1 MMKKNKTLLIAII
14 SLVIISAVIYLS
26 PYRYLVKGIRLTYL
40 KGEKSANY
48 LDWKDFD
55 LRKMENNP
63 DKIFIIPSKPNAKT
77 NGLDKKLLDMLTKT
91 NSGSYIVVKNDTI
104 VSEHYFNGI
113 TDSSQTN
120 SFSMAKTIT
129 TLLVQKAIQDKIIGS
144 WDDKVIDYLPWLTGE
159 FAKDITLRHLSTM
172 TAGLDWD
179 ESYLSPFGVTAK
191 AYYSNDVEAVLKQ
204 VAVIKKPGENFH
216 YQSGA
221 TQLLG
226 FVLKKA
232 LDKTG
237 KYKSVSEFAQVNL
250 WNKIGSEYP
259 AFWSLDA
266 DNGKELTY
274 CCFDAT
280 ARDFAKLGQL
290 VLHHGKSAWGESIID
305 STFLDLAQKPFKS
318 ANYGHSFWIGE
329 VDGITFPYFQG
340 LKGQYIAIVKNEN
353 AVIVRTG
360 NGIDKSH
367 GMPVFDCIKTYVSE
381 GVKLK

>member
-1 MMKKNKTLLIAII
+1 MKKNKTLLIAIFCLI
-14 SLVIISAVIYLS
+14 IFSALVYLS
-26 PYRYLVKGIRLTYL
+26 PYRYLIKGISLTYL

-55 LRKMENNP
+55 LRKMQNNP
-63 DKIFIIPSKPNAKT
+63 DKIYKIPTKTYAKT
-77 NGLDKKLLDMLTKT
+77 NVLDKKLLDMLTNT
-91 NSGSYIVVKNDTI
+91 NSGSYIVLKNDTI

-129 TLLVQKAIQDKIIGS
+129 TLLVQKAIQDKLIGS
-144 WDDKVIDYLPWLTGE
+144 WDDKVIDYLPWLKGE
-159 FAKDITLRHLSTM
+159 FAKDLTLRNLSTM

-179 ESYLSPFGVTAK
+179 ENYLSPFSVTAK
-191 AYYSNDVEAVLKQ
+191 AYYSNDVEAVMKT
-204 VAVIKKPGENFH
+204 VAVTKKPGENFH
-216 YQSGA
+216 YQSGT

-232 LDKTG
+232 LDKSG

-250 WNKIGSEYP
+250 WNKIGAEYP

-266 DNGKELTY
+266 ENGKELTY

-280 ARDFAKLGQL
+280 TRDFAKLGQL

-305 STFLDLAQKPFKS
+305 STFIDLAQKPFKS

-329 VDGITFPYFQG
+329 VDGIKFPYFQG

>member
-1 MMKKNKTLLIAII
+1 MKKYKTLLIAIFC
-14 SLVIISAVIYLS
+14 LVFLSVIVYLS
-26 PYRYLVKGIRLTYL
+26 PYKYLVKGISLTYF

-55 LRKMENNP
+55 LRKIQNNP
-63 DKIFIIPSKPNAKT
+63 DKIYYTPSKTYAKT
-77 NGLDKKLLDMLTKT
+77 NGLDKKLLDMLTNT
-91 NSGSYIVVKNDTI
+91 NSGSYIVIKNDTI

-113 TDSSQTN
+113 SDSSQTN

-129 TLLVQKAIQDKIIGS
+129 TLLVQKAIQDKIIAS

-159 FAKDITLRHLSTM
+159 FAKDVTLRHLSTM

-179 ESYLSPFGVTAK
+179 ESYVSPFGVTAK
-191 AYYSNDVEAVLKQ
+191 AYYSNDVEGVLKQ
-204 VAVIKKPGENFH
+204 VAVTKKPDENFQ

-250 WNKIGSEYP
+250 WNKIGAEYP

-305 STFLDLAQKPFKS
+305 SAFLEMAQQPYKS

-329 VDGITFPYFQG
+329 VDGIKFPYFQG

-367 GMPVFDCIKTYVSE
+367 GGPVFDCIKTYVSE
-381 GVKLK
+381 GLKLK

>member
-1 MMKKNKTLLIAII
+1 MKKNKTLLIAII

-55 LRKMENNP
+55 LRKIENNP
-63 DKIFIIPSKPNAKT
+63 DKIFIIPSKPYAKT
-77 NGLDKKLLDMLTKT
+77 NGLEKELLDMLTKT
-91 NSGSYIVVKNDTI
+91 NSGSYIVIKNDTI

-129 TLLVQKAIQDKIIGS
+129 TLLVQKAIQDKIIAS

-191 AYYSNDVEAVLKQ
+191 AYYSNDVEAVMKT
-204 VAVIKKPGENFH
+204 VAVTKKPGENFH

-237 KYKSVSEFAQVNL
+237 TYKSVSEFAQVNL
-250 WNKIGSEYP
+250 WNKIGAEYP

-280 ARDFAKLGQL
+280 TRDFVKLGQL

-305 STFLDLAQKPFKS
+305 STFLDLAQKPYKS

-340 LKGQYIAIVKNEN
+340 LKGQYIAIVKNQN

>member
-14 SLVIISAVIYLS
+14 SLVIISAIIYLS

-63 DKIFIIPSKPNAKT
+63 DKIFIIPSKLYAKT

-129 TLLVQKAIQDKIIGS
+129 TLLVQKAIQDKIIAS

-159 FAKDITLRHLSTM
+159 FAKDVTLRHLSTM
-172 TAGLDWD
+172 TAGLVWN
-179 ESYLSPFGVTAK
+179 ESYVSPFGVTAK
-191 AYYSNDVEAVLKQ
+191 AYYSNDVEAVMKQ
-204 VAVIKKPGENFH
+204 VAVTKKPGENFQ

-250 WNKIGSEYP
+250 WNKIGAEYP

-305 STFLDLAQKPFKS
+305 SAFLEMAQQPYKS

-329 VDGITFPYFQG
+329 VDGIKFPYFQG

-353 AVIVRTG
+353 AVILRTG

>member
-1 MMKKNKTLLIAII
+1 MKKYKTLLIAIFC
-14 SLVIISAVIYLS
+14 LVFLSVIVYLS
-26 PYRYLVKGIRLTYL
+26 PYKYLVKGISLTYF

-55 LRKMENNP
+55 LRKIQNNP
-63 DKIFIIPSKPNAKT
+63 DKIYYLPSKTYAKT
-77 NGLDKKLLDMLTKT
+77 NGLDKKLLDMLTNT
-91 NSGSYIVVKNDTI
+91 NSGSYIVIKNDTI

-113 TDSSQTN
+113 SDSSQTN

-129 TLLVQKAIQDKIIGS
+129 TLLVQKAIQDKIIAS

-159 FAKDITLRHLSTM
+159 FAKDVTLRHLSTM

-179 ESYLSPFGVTAK
+179 ESYVSPFGVTAK
-191 AYYSNDVEAVLKQ
+191 AYYSNDVEGVLKQ
-204 VAVIKKPGENFH
+204 VAVTKKPDENFQ

-237 KYKSVSEFAQVNL
+237 KYKSVSEFAQANL
-250 WNKIGSEYP
+250 WNKIGAEYP

-305 STFLDLAQKPFKS
+305 SAFLEMAQQPYKS

-329 VDGITFPYFQG
+329 VDGIKFPYFQG

-367 GMPVFDCIKTYVSE
+367 GGPVFDCIKTYVSE
-381 GVKLK
+381 GLKLK

>member
-1 MMKKNKTLLIAII
+1 MKKNKTLLIAIFC
-14 SLVIISAVIYLS
+14 LVIFSALVYLS
-26 PYRYLVKGIRLTYL
+26 PYRYLIKGISLTYL

-55 LRKMENNP
+55 LRKMQNNP
-63 DKIFIIPSKPNAKT
+63 DKIYKIPTKTYAKT
-77 NGLDKKLLDMLTKT
+77 NVLDKKLLDMLTNT

-129 TLLVQKAIQDKIIGS
+129 TLLVQKAIQDKLIGS
-144 WDDKVIDYLPWLTGE
+144 WDDKVIDYLPWLKGE
-159 FAKDITLRHLSTM
+159 FAKDLTLRNLSTM

-179 ESYLSPFGVTAK
+179 ENYLSPFSVTAK
-191 AYYSNDVEAVLKQ
+191 AYYSNDVEAVMKT
-204 VAVIKKPGENFH
+204 VAVTKRPGENFH
-216 YQSGA
+216 YQSGT

-232 LDKTG
+232 LDKSG

-250 WNKIGSEYP
+250 WNKIGAEYP

-266 DNGKELTY
+266 ENGKELTY

-280 ARDFAKLGQL
+280 TRDFAKLGQL

-305 STFLDLAQKPFKS
+305 STFIDLAQKPFKS

-329 VDGITFPYFQG
+329 VDGIKFPYFQG

>member
-1 MMKKNKTLLIAII
+1 MKKNKTLLIAIFC
-14 SLVIISAVIYLS
+14 LVIFSALVYLS
-26 PYRYLVKGIRLTYL
+26 PYRYLIKGISLTYL

-55 LRKMENNP
+55 LRKMQNNP
-63 DKIFIIPSKPNAKT
+63 DKIYKIPTKTYAKT
-77 NGLDKKLLDMLTKT
+77 NVLDKKLLDMLTNT

-104 VSEHYFNGI
+104 DSEHYFNGI

-129 TLLVQKAIQDKIIGS
+129 TLLVQKAIQDKLIGS
-144 WDDKVIDYLPWLTGE
+144 WDDKVIDYLPWLKGE
-159 FAKDITLRHLSTM
+159 FAKDLTLRNLSTM

-179 ESYLSPFGVTAK
+179 ENYLSPFSVTAK
-191 AYYSNDVEAVLKQ
+191 AYYSNDVEAVMKT
-204 VAVIKKPGENFH
+204 VAVTKKPGENFH
-216 YQSGA
+216 YQSGT

-232 LDKTG
+232 LDKSG

-250 WNKIGSEYP
+250 WNKLGAEYP

-266 DNGKELTY
+266 ENGKELTY

-280 ARDFAKLGQL
+280 TRDFAKLGQL

-305 STFLDLAQKPFKS
+305 STFIDLAQKPFKS

-329 VDGITFPYFQG
+329 VDGIKFPYFQG

>member
-1 MMKKNKTLLIAII
+1 MKKYKTLLIAIFC
-14 SLVIISAVIYLS
+14 LVFLSVIVYLS
-26 PYRYLVKGIRLTYL
+26 PYKYLVKGISLTYL

-55 LRKMENNP
+55 LRKIQNNP
-63 DKIFIIPSKPNAKT
+63 DKIYYIPSKTYAKT
-77 NGLDKKLLDMLTKT
+77 NGLDKKLLDMLTNT
-91 NSGSYIVVKNDTI
+91 NSGSYIVIKNDTI
-104 VSEHYFNGI
+104 VSEHYFNGLS
-113 TDSSQTN
+113 DSSQTN

-129 TLLVQKAIQDKIIGS
+129 TLLVQKAIQDKIIAS

-159 FAKDITLRHLSTM
+159 FAKDVTLRHLSTM

-179 ESYLSPFGVTAK
+179 ESYVSPFGVTAK
-191 AYYSNDVEAVLKQ
+191 AYYSNDVEGVLKQ
-204 VAVIKKPGENFH
+204 VAVTKKPDENFQ

-250 WNKIGSEYP
+250 WNKIGAEYP

-305 STFLDLAQKPFKS
+305 SAFLEMAQQPYKS

-329 VDGITFPYFQG
+329 VDGIKFPYFQG

-367 GMPVFDCIKTYVSE
+367 GGPVFDCIKTYVSE

>member
-1 MMKKNKTLLIAII
+1 MKKNKTLLIAIFC
-14 SLVIISAVIYLS
+14 LVIFSALVYLS
-26 PYRYLVKGIRLTYL
+26 PYRYLIKGISLTYL

-55 LRKMENNP
+55 LRKMQNNP
-63 DKIFIIPSKPNAKT
+63 DKIYKIPTKTYAKT
-77 NGLDKKLLDMLTKT
+77 NVLDKKLLDMLTNT

-129 TLLVQKAIQDKIIGS
+129 TLLVQKAIQDKLIGS
-144 WDDKVIDYLPWLTGE
+144 WDDKVIDYLPWLKGE
-159 FAKDITLRHLSTM
+159 FAKDLTLRNLSTM

-179 ESYLSPFGVTAK
+179 ENYLSPFSVTAK
-191 AYYSNDVEAVLKQ
+191 AYYSNDVEAVMKT
-204 VAVIKKPGENFH
+204 VAVTKRPGENFH
-216 YQSGA
+216 YQSGT

-232 LDKTG
+232 LDKSG

-250 WNKIGSEYP
+250 WNKIGAEYP

-266 DNGKELTY
+266 ENGKELTY
-274 CCFDAT
+274 CCFDAST
-280 ARDFAKLGQL
+280 RDFAKLGQL

-305 STFLDLAQKPFKS
+305 STFLEMAQQPYKS

-329 VDGITFPYFQG
+329 VDGIKFPYFQG
-340 LKGQYIAIVKNEN
+340 LKGQYIAIVQNEN

>member
-1 MMKKNKTLLIAII
+1 MKKYKTLLIAIFC
-14 SLVIISAVIYLS
+14 LVFLSVIVYLS
-26 PYRYLVKGIRLTYL
+26 PYKYLVKGISLTYL

-55 LRKMENNP
+55 LRKIQNNP
-63 DKIFIIPSKPNAKT
+63 DKIYYTPSKTYAKT
-77 NGLDKKLLDMLTKT
+77 NGLDKKLLDMLTNT
-91 NSGSYIVVKNDTI
+91 NSGSYIVIKNDTI

-113 TDSSQTN
+113 SDSSQTN

-129 TLLVQKAIQDKIIGS
+129 TLLVQKAIQDKIIAS

-159 FAKDITLRHLSTM
+159 FAKDVTLRHLSTM

-179 ESYLSPFGVTAK
+179 ESYVSPFGVTAK
-191 AYYSNDVEAVLKQ
+191 AYYSNDVEGVLKQ
-204 VAVIKKPGENFH
+204 VAVTKKPDENFQ

-250 WNKIGSEYP
+250 WNKIGAEYP

-305 STFLDLAQKPFKS
+305 SAFLEMAQQPYKS

-329 VDGITFPYFQG
+329 VDGIKFPYFQG

-367 GMPVFDCIKTYVSE
+367 GGPVFDCIKTYVSE
-381 GVKLK
+381 GLKLK

>member
-1 MMKKNKTLLIAII
+1 MKKYKSLLIAII
-14 SLVIISAVIYLS
+14 CLVFISAVIYLS
-26 PYRYLVKGIRLTYL
+26 PYRYLVKGISLTYL

-48 LDWKDFD
+48 LDWKYFD
-55 LRKMENNP
+55 LRKMQNNP
-63 DKIFIIPSKPNAKT
+63 DKIFIIPSKKYSKSNA
-77 NGLDKKLLDMLTKT
+77 LDTQVLSMLTKT
-91 NSGSYIVVKNDTI
+91 NSGSYIVLKNDTI
-104 VSEHYFNGI
+104 VAEHYFDGI
-113 TDSSQTN
+113 TDSTQTN
-120 SFSMAKTIT
+120 SFSIAKTIT
-129 TLLVQKAIQDKIIGS
+129 TLLVQKAIQEKLIGS

-159 FAKDITLRHLSTM
+159 FAKDLTLRHLSTM

-179 ESYLSPFGVTAK
+179 ENYLSPFGVSAK
-191 AYYSNDVEAVLKQ
+191 AYYSNDVEDVMKQ
-204 VAVIKKPGENFH
+204 VAVINKPGENFH
-216 YQSGA
+216 YQSGS

-237 KYKSVSEFAQVNL
+237 KYKSISEFTQESL
-250 WNKIGSEYP
+250 WSKIGAEHP
-259 AFWSLDA
+259 AYWSLDRKK
-266 DNGKELTY
+266 GRELTY

-305 STFLDLAQKPFKS
+305 STFIELAQKSFKS
-318 ANYGHSFWIGE
+318 AHYGHSFWIGE
-329 VDGITFPYFQG
+329 TKGIPFTYFQG

-367 GMPVFDCIKTYVSE
+367 GPPVFDCIKTYVSE

>member
-1 MMKKNKTLLIAII
+1 MKKNKTLLIAIFC
-14 SLVIISAVIYLS
+14 LVIFSALVYLS
-26 PYRYLVKGIRLTYL
+26 PYRYLIKGISLTYL

-55 LRKMENNP
+55 LRKMQNNP
-63 DKIFIIPSKPNAKT
+63 DKIYKIPTKTYAKT
-77 NGLDKKLLDMLTKT
+77 NVLDKKLLDMLTNT
-91 NSGSYIVVKNDTI
+91 NSGSYIVLKNDTI

-129 TLLVQKAIQDKIIGS
+129 TLLVQKAIQDKLIGS
-144 WDDKVIDYLPWLTGE
+144 WDDKVIDYLPWLKGE
-159 FAKDITLRHLSTM
+159 FAKDLTLRNLSTM

-179 ESYLSPFGVTAK
+179 ENYLSPFSVTAK
-191 AYYSNDVEAVLKQ
+191 AYYSNDVEAVMKT
-204 VAVIKKPGENFH
+204 VAVTKKPGENFH
-216 YQSGA
+216 YQSGT

-232 LDKTG
+232 LDKSG

-250 WNKIGSEYP
+250 WNKIGAEYP

-266 DNGKELTY
+266 ENGKELTY

-280 ARDFAKLGQL
+280 TRDFAKLGQL

-305 STFLDLAQKPFKS
+305 STFIDLAQKPFKS

-329 VDGITFPYFQG
+329 VDGIKFPYFQG

>member
-1 MMKKNKTLLIAII
+1 MKKYKTLLIAIFC
-14 SLVIISAVIYLS
+14 LVFLSVIVYLS
-26 PYRYLVKGIRLTYL
+26 PYKYLVKGISLTYF

-55 LRKMENNP
+55 LRKIQNNP
-63 DKIFIIPSKPNAKT
+63 DKIYYLPSKTYAKT
-77 NGLDKKLLDMLTKT
+77 NGLDKKLLDMLTNT
-91 NSGSYIVVKNDTI
+91 NSGSYIVIKNDTI

-113 TDSSQTN
+113 SDSSQTN

-129 TLLVQKAIQDKIIGS
+129 TLLVQKAIQDKIIAS

-159 FAKDITLRHLSTM
+159 FAKEVTLRHLSTM

-179 ESYLSPFGVTAK
+179 ESYVSPFGVTAK
-191 AYYSNDVEAVLKQ
+191 AYYSNDVEGVLKQ
-204 VAVIKKPGENFH
+204 VAVTKKPDENFQ

-250 WNKIGSEYP
+250 WNKIGAEYP

-305 STFLDLAQKPFKS
+305 SAFLEMAQQPYKS

-329 VDGITFPYFQG
+329 VDGIKFPYFQG

-367 GMPVFDCIKTYVSE
+367 GGPVFDCIKTYVSE
-381 GVKLK
+381 GLKLK

>member
-1 MMKKNKTLLIAII
+1 MKKNKTLLIAIFC
-14 SLVIISAVIYLS
+14 LVIFSALVYLS
-26 PYRYLVKGIRLTYL
+26 PYRYLIKGISLTYL

-55 LRKMENNP
+55 LRKMQNNP
-63 DKIFIIPSKPNAKT
+63 DKIFIIPTKTYAKT
-77 NGLDKKLLDMLTKT
+77 NVLDKKLLDMLTNT
-91 NSGSYIVVKNDTI
+91 NSGSYIVLKNDTI

-144 WDDKVIDYLPWLTGE
+144 WDDKVIDYLPWLKGE
-159 FAKDITLRHLSTM
+159 FAKDLTLRNLSTM

-179 ESYLSPFGVTAK
+179 ENYLSPFSVTAK
-191 AYYSNDVEAVLKQ
+191 AYYSNDVEAVMKT
-204 VAVIKKPGENFH
+204 VAVTKKPGENFH
-216 YQSGA
+216 YQSGT

-232 LDKTG
+232 LDKSG

-250 WNKIGSEYP
+250 WNKIGAEYP

-266 DNGKELTY
+266 ENGKELTY

-280 ARDFAKLGQL
+280 TRDFAKLGQL

-305 STFLDLAQKPFKS
+305 SAFLDLAQKPFKS
-318 ANYGHSFWIGE
+318 AHYGHSFWIGE
-329 VDGITFPYFQG
+329 VDGIKFPYFQG

>member
-1 MMKKNKTLLIAII
+1 MKKYKTLLIAIFC
-14 SLVIISAVIYLS
+14 LVFLSVIVYLS
-26 PYRYLVKGIRLTYL
+26 PYKYLVKGISLTYL

-55 LRKMENNP
+55 LRKIQNNP
-63 DKIFIIPSKPNAKT
+63 DKIYYIPSKNYAKT
-77 NGLDKKLLDMLTKT
+77 NGLDKKLLDMLTNT
-91 NSGSYIVVKNDTI
+91 NSGSYIVIKNDTI

-113 TDSSQTN
+113 SDSSQTN

-129 TLLVQKAIQDKIIGS
+129 TLLVQKAIQDKIIAS

-159 FAKDITLRHLSTM
+159 FAKEVTLRHLSTM

-179 ESYLSPFGVTAK
+179 ESYVSPFGVTAK
-191 AYYSNDVEAVLKQ
+191 AYYSNDVEGVLKQ
-204 VAVIKKPGENFH
+204 VAVTKKPGENFQ

-250 WNKIGSEYP
+250 WNKIGAEYP

-305 STFLDLAQKPFKS
+305 STFLEMAQQPYKS

-329 VDGITFPYFQG
+329 VDGIKFPYFQG

-367 GMPVFDCIKTYVSE
+367 GGPVFDCIKTYVSE
-381 GVKLK
+381 GLKLK

>member
-1 MMKKNKTLLIAII
+1 MMKKYRTLLIAIL
-14 SLVIISAVIYLS
+14 SLVFLSAIVYLS
-26 PYRYLVKGIRLTYL
+26 PYRYLVKGISLTYL

-55 LRKMENNP
+55 LRKMQNNP
-63 DKIFIIPSKPNAKT
+63 DKIYKIPTKTYAKT

-91 NSGSYIVVKNDTI
+91 NSGSYIVIKNDTI

-113 TDSSQTN
+113 SDSSQTN

-129 TLLVQKAIQDKIIGS
+129 TLLVQKAIQDKIIAS

-159 FAKDITLRHLSTM
+159 FAKDVTLRHLSTM

-179 ESYLSPFGVTAK
+179 ESYVSPFGVTAK
-191 AYYSNDVEAVLKQ
+191 AYYSNDVEGVLKQ
-204 VAVIKKPGENFH
+204 VAVTKKPGENFQ

-237 KYKSVSEFAQVNL
+237 KYKSVSEFAQANL
-250 WNKIGSEYP
+250 WNKIGAEYP

-280 ARDFAKLGQL
+280 TRDFAKLGQL

-305 STFLDLAQKPFKS
+305 STFLEMAQQPYKS

-329 VDGITFPYFQG
+329 VDGIKFPYFQG
-340 LKGQYIAIVKNEN
+340 LKGQYIAIVQNKN

>member
-1 MMKKNKTLLIAII
+1 MKKNKTLYFALFSMVVLSAI
-14 SLVIISAVIYLS
+14 IYLS
-26 PYRYLVKGIRLTYL
+26 PYRYLVKGISLTYL

-55 LRKMENNP
+55 LREMQNNP
-63 DKIFIIPSKPNAKT
+63 NKIYYIPSKKYSKSD
-77 NGLDKKLLDMLTKT
+77 GLDTQLLLMLTKT
-91 NSGSYIVVKNDTI
+91 NSGSYLVIKSDTI

-129 TLLVQKAIQDKIIGS
+129 TLLVQKAIQEKIIDS

-159 FAKDITLRHLSTM
+159 FAKELTLRNLSTM
-172 TAGLDWD
+172 TAGLDWN
-179 ESYLSPFGVTAK
+179 ESYVSPFGVTAK
-191 AYYSNDVEAVLKQ
+191 AYYSNDVEAVMKQ
-204 VAVIKKPGENFH
+204 VAVIKKPGENFQ

-221 TQLLG
+221 TQILG

-237 KYKSVSEFAQVNL
+237 KYKSVSEFAQVHL
-250 WNKIGSEYP
+250 WNKIGAEYS

-266 DNGKELTY
+266 ENGRELTY

-280 ARDFAKLGQL
+280 ARDFAKLGLL
-290 VLHHGKSAWGESIID
+290 VLHNGKNTWGESIID
-305 STFLDLAQKPFKS
+305 SAFLDMAQKPFKS
-318 ANYGHSFWIGE
+318 VNYGHSFWLGE
-329 VDGITFPYFQG
+329 TKGIAFTYFQG

-360 NGIDKSH
+360 HGIDKSH
-367 GMPVFDCIKTYVSE
+367 GGPVFDCIKTYVSE

>member
-1 MMKKNKTLLIAII
+1 MKKYKTLLIAIFC
-14 SLVIISAVIYLS
+14 LVFLSVIVYLS
-26 PYRYLVKGIRLTYL
+26 PYKYLVKGISLTYF

-55 LRKMENNP
+55 LRKIQNNP
-63 DKIFIIPSKPNAKT
+63 DKIYYLPSKTYAKT
-77 NGLDKKLLDMLTKT
+77 NGLDKKLLDMLTNT
-91 NSGSYIVVKNDTI
+91 NSGSYIVIKNDTI

-113 TDSSQTN
+113 SDSSQTN

-129 TLLVQKAIQDKIIGS
+129 TLLVQKAIQDKIIAS

-159 FAKDITLRHLSTM
+159 FAKDVTLRHLSTM

-179 ESYLSPFGVTAK
+179 ESYVSPFGVTAK
-191 AYYSNDVEAVLKQ
+191 AYYSNDVEGVLKQ
-204 VAVIKKPGENFH
+204 VAVTKKPDENFQ

-250 WNKIGSEYP
+250 WNKIGAEYP

-305 STFLDLAQKPFKS
+305 SAFLDLAQKPYKS

-329 VDGITFPYFQG
+329 VDGIKFPYFQG

-367 GMPVFDCIKTYVSE
+367 GGPVFDCIKTYVSE
-381 GVKLK
+381 GLKLK

>member
-1 MMKKNKTLLIAII
+1 MKKNKTLLIAIFC
-14 SLVIISAVIYLS
+14 LVIFSALVYLS
-26 PYRYLVKGIRLTYL
+26 PYRYLIKGISLTYL

-55 LRKMENNP
+55 LRKMQNNP
-63 DKIFIIPSKPNAKT
+63 DKIYKIPTKTYAKT
-77 NGLDKKLLDMLTKT
+77 NVLDKKLLDMLTNT
-91 NSGSYIVVKNDTI
+91 NSGSYIVLKNDTI

-129 TLLVQKAIQDKIIGS
+129 TLLVQKAIQDKLIGS

-159 FAKDITLRHLSTM
+159 FAKDLTLRNLSTM

-179 ESYLSPFGVTAK
+179 ENYLSPFSVTAK
-191 AYYSNDVEAVLKQ
+191 AYYSNDVEAVMKT
-204 VAVIKKPGENFH
+204 VAVTKKPGENFH
-216 YQSGA
+216 YQSGT

-232 LDKTG
+232 LDKSG
-237 KYKSVSEFAQVNL
+237 KYKSVSEFAQANL
-250 WNKIGSEYP
+250 WNKIGAEYP

-266 DNGKELTY
+266 ENGKELTY

-280 ARDFAKLGQL
+280 TRDFAKLGQL

-305 STFLDLAQKPFKS
+305 STFIDLAQKPFKS

-329 VDGITFPYFQG
+329 VDGIKFPYFQG

>member
-1 MMKKNKTLLIAII
+1 MKKYKTLLIAIFC
-14 SLVIISAVIYLS
+14 LVFLSVIVYLS
-26 PYRYLVKGIRLTYL
+26 PYKYLVKGISLTYF

-55 LRKMENNP
+55 LRKIQNNP
-63 DKIFIIPSKPNAKT
+63 DKIYYLPSKTYAKT
-77 NGLDKKLLDMLTKT
+77 NGLDKKLLDMLTNT
-91 NSGSYIVVKNDTI
+91 NSGSYIVIKNDTI

-113 TDSSQTN
+113 SDSSQTN

-129 TLLVQKAIQDKIIGS
+129 TLLVQKAIQDKIIAS

-159 FAKDITLRHLSTM
+159 FAKEVTLRHLSTM

-179 ESYLSPFGVTAK
+179 ESYVSPFGVTAK
-191 AYYSNDVEAVLKQ
+191 AYYSNDVEGVLKQ
-204 VAVIKKPGENFH
+204 VAVTKKPDENFQ

-237 KYKSVSEFAQVNL
+237 KYKSVSEFAQANL
-250 WNKIGSEYP
+250 WNKIGAEYP

-305 STFLDLAQKPFKS
+305 SAFLEMAQKPYKS

-329 VDGITFPYFQG
+329 VDGIKFPYFQG

-367 GMPVFDCIKTYVSE
+367 GGPVFDCIKTYVSE
-381 GVKLK
+381 GLKLK

>member
-1 MMKKNKTLLIAII
+1 MKKNKTLLIAIFC
-14 SLVIISAVIYLS
+14 LVIFSALVYLS
-26 PYRYLVKGIRLTYL
+26 PYRYLIKGISLTYL

-55 LRKMENNP
+55 LRKMQNNP
-63 DKIFIIPSKPNAKT
+63 DKIYKIPTKTYAKT
-77 NGLDKKLLDMLTKT
+77 NVLDKKLLDMLTNT
-91 NSGSYIVVKNDTI
+91 NSGSYIVLKNDTI

-129 TLLVQKAIQDKIIGS
+129 TLLVQKAIQDKLIGS
-144 WDDKVIDYLPWLTGE
+144 WDDKVIDYLPWLKGE
-159 FAKDITLRHLSTM
+159 FAKDLTLRNLSTM

-179 ESYLSPFGVTAK
+179 ENYLSPFSVTAK
-191 AYYSNDVEAVLKQ
+191 AYYSNDVEAVMKT
-204 VAVIKKPGENFH
+204 VAVTKKPGENFH
-216 YQSGA
+216 YQSGT

-232 LDKTG
+232 LDKSG

-250 WNKIGSEYP
+250 WNKIGAEYP

-266 DNGKELTY
+266 ENGKELTY

-280 ARDFAKLGQL
+280 TRDFAKLGQL

-305 STFLDLAQKPFKS
+305 STFLEMAQQPYKS

-329 VDGITFPYFQG
+329 VDGIKFPYFQG

>member
-1 MMKKNKTLLIAII
+1 MKKNKTLLIAIFC
-14 SLVIISAVIYLS
+14 LVIFSALVYLS
-26 PYRYLVKGIRLTYL
+26 PYRYLIKGISLTYL

-55 LRKMENNP
+55 LRKMQNNP
-63 DKIFIIPSKPNAKT
+63 DKIYKIPTKTYAKT
-77 NGLDKKLLDMLTKT
+77 NVLDKKLLDMLTNT
-91 NSGSYIVVKNDTI
+91 NSGSYIVLKNDTI

-129 TLLVQKAIQDKIIGS
+129 TLLVQKAIQDKLIGS

-159 FAKDITLRHLSTM
+159 FAKDITLRNLSTM
-172 TAGLDWD
+172 TAGLDWN
-179 ESYLSPFGVTAK
+179 ENYLSPFSVTAK
-191 AYYSNDVEAVLKQ
+191 AYYSNDVEAVMKT
-204 VAVIKKPGENFH
+204 VAVTKKPGENFH
-216 YQSGA
+216 YQSGT

-232 LDKTG
+232 LDKSG

-250 WNKIGSEYP
+250 WNKIGAEYP

-266 DNGKELTY
+266 ENGKELTY

-280 ARDFAKLGQL
+280 TRDFAKLGQL

-305 STFLDLAQKPFKS
+305 STFIDLAQKPFKS

-329 VDGITFPYFQG
+329 VDGIKFPYFQG
-340 LKGQYIAIVKNEN
+340 LKGQYIAIVQNEN

>member
-1 MMKKNKTLLIAII
+1 MKKNKTLLIAIFC
-14 SLVIISAVIYLS
+14 LVIFSALVYLS
-26 PYRYLVKGIRLTYL
+26 PYRYLIKGISLTYL

-55 LRKMENNP
+55 LRKMQNNP
-63 DKIFIIPSKPNAKT
+63 DKIYKIPTKTYAKT
-77 NGLDKKLLDMLTKT
+77 NVLDKKLLDMLTNT

-129 TLLVQKAIQDKIIGS
+129 TLLVQKAIQDKLIGS
-144 WDDKVIDYLPWLTGE
+144 WDDKVIDYLPWLKGE
-159 FAKDITLRHLSTM
+159 FAKDLTLRNLSTM

-179 ESYLSPFGVTAK
+179 ENYLSPFSVNAK
-191 AYYSNDVEAVLKQ
+191 AYYSNDVEAVMKT
-204 VAVIKKPGENFH
+204 VAVTKKPGENFH
-216 YQSGA
+216 YQSG
-221 TQLLG
+221 TTLLLG

-232 LDKTG
+232 LDKSG

-250 WNKIGSEYP
+250 WNKIGAEYP

-266 DNGKELTY
+266 ENGKELTY

-280 ARDFAKLGQL
+280 TRDFAKLGQL

-305 STFLDLAQKPFKS
+305 STFIDLAQKPFKS

-329 VDGITFPYFQG
+329 VDGIKFPYFQG

>member
-1 MMKKNKTLLIAII
+1 MKKNKTLLIAIFC
-14 SLVIISAVIYLS
+14 LVIFSALVYLS
-26 PYRYLVKGIRLTYL
+26 PYRYLIKGISLTYL

-55 LRKMENNP
+55 LRKMQNNP
-63 DKIFIIPSKPNAKT
+63 DKIYKIPTKTYAKT
-77 NGLDKKLLDMLTKT
+77 NGLDKKLLDMLTNT
-91 NSGSYIVVKNDTI
+91 NSGSYIVLKNDTI

-129 TLLVQKAIQDKIIGS
+129 TLLVQKAIQDKLIGS
-144 WDDKVIDYLPWLTGE
+144 WDDKVIDYLPWLKGE
-159 FAKDITLRHLSTM
+159 FAKDLTLRNLSTM

-179 ESYLSPFGVTAK
+179 ENYLSPFSVTAK
-191 AYYSNDVEAVLKQ
+191 AYYSNDVEAVMKT
-204 VAVIKKPGENFH
+204 VAVTKKPGENFH
-216 YQSGA
+216 YQSGT

-232 LDKTG
+232 LDKSG

-250 WNKIGSEYP
+250 WNKIGAEYP

-266 DNGKELTY
+266 ENGKELTY

-280 ARDFAKLGQL
+280 TRDFAKLGQL

-329 VDGITFPYFQG
+329 VDGIKFPYFQG
-340 LKGQYIAIVKNEN
+340 LKGQYIAIVQNKN

>member
-1 MMKKNKTLLIAII
+1 MKKNKTLLIAIFC
-14 SLVIISAVIYLS
+14 LVIFSALVYLS
-26 PYRYLVKGIRLTYL
+26 PYRYLIKGISLTYL

-55 LRKMENNP
+55 LRKMQNNP
-63 DKIFIIPSKPNAKT
+63 DKIYKIPTKTYAKT
-77 NGLDKKLLDMLTKT
+77 NVLDKKLLDMLTNT
-91 NSGSYIVVKNDTI
+91 NSGSYIVLKNDTI

-129 TLLVQKAIQDKIIGS
+129 TLLVQKAIQDKLIGS
-144 WDDKVIDYLPWLTGE
+144 WDDKVIDYLPWLKGE
-159 FAKDITLRHLSTM
+159 FAKDLTLRNLSTM

-179 ESYLSPFGVTAK
+179 ENYLSPFSVTAK
-191 AYYSNDVEAVLKQ
+191 AYYSNDVEAVMKT
-204 VAVIKKPGENFH
+204 VAVTKKPGENFH
-216 YQSGA
+216 YQSGT

-232 LDKTG
+232 LDKSG

-250 WNKIGSEYP
+250 WNKIGAEYP

-266 DNGKELTY
+266 ENGKELTY

-280 ARDFAKLGQL
+280 TRDFAKLGQL

-305 STFLDLAQKPFKS
+305 STFIDLAQKPFKS

-329 VDGITFPYFQG
+329 VDGIKFPYFQG

-367 GMPVFDCIKTYVSE
+367 GPPVFDCIKTYVSE

>member
-1 MMKKNKTLLIAII
+1 MKKNKTLLIAIFC
-14 SLVIISAVIYLS
+14 LVIFSALVYLS
-26 PYRYLVKGIRLTYL
+26 PYRYLIKGISLTYL

-55 LRKMENNP
+55 LRKMQNNP
-63 DKIFIIPSKPNAKT
+63 DKIYKIPTKTYAKT
-77 NGLDKKLLDMLTKT
+77 NVLDKKLLDMLTNT

-129 TLLVQKAIQDKIIGS
+129 TLLVQKAIQDKLIGS
-144 WDDKVIDYLPWLTGE
+144 WDDKVIDYLPWLKGE
-159 FAKDITLRHLSTM
+159 FAKDLTLRNLSTM

-179 ESYLSPFGVTAK
+179 ENYLSPFSVTAK
-191 AYYSNDVEAVLKQ
+191 AYYSNDVEAVMKT
-204 VAVIKKPGENFH
+204 VAVTKKPGENFH
-216 YQSGA
+216 YQSGS

-232 LDKTG
+232 LDKSG

-250 WNKIGSEYP
+250 WNKIGAEYP

-266 DNGKELTY
+266 ENGKELTY

-280 ARDFAKLGQL
+280 TRDFAKLGQL

-305 STFLDLAQKPFKS
+305 SSFLEMAQQPYKS

-329 VDGITFPYFQG
+329 VDGIKFPYFQG

>member
-191 AYYSNDVEAVLKQ
+191 AYYSNDVEAVMKT
-204 VAVIKKPGENFH
+204 VAVTKKPGENFQ